1 MPLSFCRADFCLKKR
16 IHGYS
21 HCQTSFVM
29 LISTLS
35 RPLSGLYGAIK
46 LIERALN
53 SQLSVW
59 AVKSTVG
66 KFCLVFISS
75 LTVFFLSVRIFLK
88 HLSRYH
94 YHYWG
99 LQWGL
104 LILTT
109 NHAIWSPFKLTWV
122 VFNFATV
129 SSVIIVCTQHLKLI
143 KTDRAAT

>member
-1 MPLSFCRADFCLKKR
+1 MAIHIVKLPLLCWFRRCHVR
-16 IHGYS
+16 
-21 HCQTSFVM
+21 CQV
-29 LISTLS
+29 
-35 RPLSGLYGAIK
+35 LYGAIK

-75 LTVFFLSVRIFLK
+75 LIVFFLSVRIFLK